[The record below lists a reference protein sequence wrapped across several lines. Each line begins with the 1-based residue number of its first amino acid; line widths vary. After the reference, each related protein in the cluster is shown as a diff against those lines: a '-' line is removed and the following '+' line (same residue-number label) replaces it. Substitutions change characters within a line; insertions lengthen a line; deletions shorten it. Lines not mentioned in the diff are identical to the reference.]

1 MVCQAPIIIAYDRIE
16 IMKGNKKLKEKAQK
30 IVKKLKKLFPNS
42 KTALFY
48 STPFELLVSV
58 ILSARNTDKKVND
71 VTKDLFKKYKT
82 IEDYK
87 NADIKD
93 LEKYLSKLGLFRQK
107 AKFLK
112 KSSEIIM
119 AKYDGKIPKTMG
131 GLTSLPGVGRKT
143 ANIILGNVY
152 GIIEG
157 IAVDTHVT
165 RLSKLFGLTKNSDPN
180 KIEKDL
186 MRLLPRKEWFDF
198 TNRMIDYGRRYCP
211 AHCKHNQCP
220 LKKYIGI

>member
-1 MVCQAPIIIAYDRIE
+1 MLTNVGE
-16 IMKGNKKLKEKAQK
+16 ILKE
-30 IVKKLKKLFPNS
+30 LEGLFPTS

-48 STPFELLVSV
+48 STPWELTVAV

-93 LEKYLSKLGLFRQK
+93 LEKDLSKLGLFRQK

-112 KSSEIIM
+112 KSAEIIM
-119 AKYDGKIPKTMG
+119 GKYDGKIPKTMD
-131 GLTSLPGVGRKT
+131 GLTSLPGIGRKT

-152 GIIEG
+152 GITEG

-165 RLSKLFGLTKNSDPN
+165 RLSKLFGLTKNSDPG

-186 MRLLPRKEWFDF
+186 MEILPKEEWFDF
-198 TNRMIDYGRRYCP
+198 TNRMIDYGRKFCP
-211 AHCKHNQCP
+211 AHYKHTDCP
-220 LKKYIGI
+220 LRNSIEY